1 MSENLDGGFLMYG
14 YTMHIPAPPEV
25 YRALHKAVV
34 EVVDEDGGGDGL
46 LLHLV
51 YETDGGCDLT
61 EVWESKEQLADFNE
75 TVFPKAVARSGV
87 PMDGPLPQP
96 VEFDPIVMVTP
107 RPFTSDD

>member
-1 MSENLDGGFLMYG
+1 MYG

-25 YRALHKAVV
+25 YQALHRAVV
-34 EVVDEDGGGDGL
+34 EVIDEDGGGDGL

-61 EVWESKEQLADFNE
+61 EVWESKEQLDDFND

-87 PMDGPLPQP
+87 PMEGPQPQP
-96 VEFDPIVMVTP
+96 VEFEPLVMVTT
-107 RPFTSDD
+107 RPFASDDLG

>member
-1 MSENLDGGFLMYG
+1 MYG

-25 YRALHKAVV
+25 YKALHKAVL

-51 YETDGGCDLT
+51 RETDDGCDLT
-61 EVWESKEQLADFNE
+61 EVWESKDQLRDFNE

-87 PMDGPLPQP
+87 PMEGPPP
-96 VEFDPIVMVTP
+96 EAVEFDPIVMVTP
-107 RPFTSDD
+107 RAFTSDDPA

>member
-1 MSENLDGGFLMYG
+1 MYA

-25 YRALHKAVV
+25 YRALHQAVM
-34 EVVDEDGGGDGL
+34 EVIDEDGGGDGL

-61 EVWESKEQLADFNE
+61 EVWESKEQLDDFND

-87 PMDGPLPQP
+87 PMEGPPP
-96 VEFDPIVMVTP
+96 PAVEIDPIVMVTP
-107 RPFTSDD
+107 RPFNSDDPV